1 MIKVTKDTIY
11 LYDELNNRQYLLY
24 RKDISYIELI
34 EYKICPAFDI
44 SAWKMTIFSKNFEK
58 FFLTV
63 NEQTVIADVMDKPYS
78 QVYKEGANL
87 ASYSFQLGERKD
99 YLEKVIDSSSE
110 TIKEIFEE
118 LVKGNDNFEVGNLR
132 FEFKRNQ

>member
-11 LYDELNNRQYLLY
+11 LYDELNSRQYLLY

-34 EYKICPAFDI
+34 EYEICPAFNI
-44 SAWKMTIFSKNFEK
+44 SAWKMTIVSKNFER

-63 NEQTVIADVMDKPYS
+63 NEQTVIADVMGKPYS
-78 QVYKEGANL
+78 EVHKEGANL
-87 ASYSFQLGERKD
+87 ASYSFQLGERED

-110 TIKEIFEE
+110 AIKEIFEE
-118 LVKGNDNFEVGNLR
+118 LVNGNTDFEYNNIR